1 MGTIGCVAGNP
12 PQVSVVIPTYNR
24 SNLLSRALRSATRQE
39 IDTVEF
45 IVVDDGSTD
54 STCDVV
60 NAAIEIDPRIR
71 YIYQDTQGPAGARN
85 SGMVVSVGKYVT
97 FLDSDDEY
105 LPTHLSLRTEF
116 MDMRSDIQMIH
127 GGLEVVNGSSM
138 VPDFYR
144 PGEMIDLRE
153 CAVGAT
159 FFFRRSMIDLVGLFE
174 HREYGEDTEYFA
186 RAQKLAKVERVHWPT
201 YRYFRNTSNS
211 IVSAEIQRN
220 ADNDIRMV
228 ELGGIEPPSI
238 SR

>member
-1 MGTIGCVAGNP
+1 
-12 PQVSVVIPTYNR
+12 
-24 SNLLSRALRSATRQE
+24 
-39 IDTVEF
+39 
-45 IVVDDGSTD
+45 
-54 STCDVV
+54 
-60 NAAIEIDPRIR
+60 
-71 YIYQDTQGPAGARN
+71 
-85 SGMVVSVGKYVT
+85 
-97 FLDSDDEY
+97 
-105 LPTHLSLRTEF
+105 
-116 MDMRSDIQMIH
+116 
-127 GGLEVVNGSSM
+127 
-138 VPDFYR
+138 
-144 PGEMIDLRE
+144 MIDLRE